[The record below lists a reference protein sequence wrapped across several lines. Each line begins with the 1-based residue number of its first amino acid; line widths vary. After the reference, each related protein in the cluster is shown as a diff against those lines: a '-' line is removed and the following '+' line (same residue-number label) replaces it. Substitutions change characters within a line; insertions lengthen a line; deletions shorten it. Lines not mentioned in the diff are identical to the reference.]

1 MRVSR
6 FGARVIA
13 AAGAAAV
20 VFSGALPA
28 FAEPGVTVPDDGS
41 RPAGG
46 TIDDTPV
53 TTPTTPDGPLASQI
67 DAAQIALAQ
76 LAEETTAAEAEWLS
90 REDRRVAAETAWT
103 DASADLATAQAALD
117 HAAGEAYAEL
127 AGVPDTELPDLT
139 GLTPLGGEWDLP
151 SLNADLEEAETAEA
165 VAHAAYDAAVLSA
178 ARAEG
183 RYTALDTEFD
193 QAQRDVDELIA
204 DNREELEQ
212 LEERRE
218 TEGARQS
225 GDLSSEVDGWDAAPE
240 AKKAVEYA
248 LAQLGKPYVWGAEG
262 PDSFDCSGLVQ
273 SAYAY
278 AGVSLPRVA
287 ADQYNATRDKP
298 VDTEKLLP
306 GDLLY
311 WWDDPGN
318 WRSVYHTGMY
328 LGDGK
333 MVVAPRTGDVVKISS
348 IWFDNFAGAHRVV
361 DAVQT
366 DPNAENPTQSP
377 GGGGGT
383 TDPDPTDPE
392 PTEPRPTPSKPSD
405 TESPTP
411 PRPTPSPSP
420 STPGSPSPT
429 PSETPS
435 KDPETPT
442 EDEQETP
449 APTTADADSGTTT
462 REPEE

>member
-20 VFSGALPA
+20 VFGGALPG

-41 RPAGG
+41 RPVGG
-46 TIDDTPV
+46 STTGETPA
-53 TTPTTPDGPLASQI
+53 TNPSNGGPLGAQI
-67 DAAQIALAQ
+67 TAAQIDLAQ
-76 LAEETTAAEAEWLS
+76 LAEQTTAAETEWLE
-90 REDRRVAAETAWT
+90 REDRQTDAQADWSETAT
-103 DASADLATAQAALD
+103 RLETAQAALD
-117 HAAGEAYAEL
+117 YAAGEAYAEL

-165 VAHAAYDAAVLSA
+165 VARAAYDAAALSA
-178 ARAEG
+178 DRAEG

-193 QAQRDVDELIA
+193 RAQAELNELIA
-204 DNREELEQ
+204 DNREELEE
-212 LEERRE
+212 LEDARE
-218 TEGARQS
+218 SAAAQHS
-225 GDLSSEVDGWDAAPE
+225 NDFSSEVDGWDAAPE

-248 LAQLGKPYVWGAEG
+248 LAQLGDPYVWGAEG
-262 PDSFDCSGLVQ
+262 PDAFDCSGLVQ

-318 WRSVYHTGMY
+318 WQSVYHTGMY

-361 DAVQT
+361 DAIQT
-366 DPNAENPTQSP
+366 DPDAENPTQSP

-383 TDPDPTDPE
+383 PNDPE
-392 PTEPRPTPSKPSD
+392 PTEPRPTD
-405 TESPTP
+405 
-411 PRPTPSPSP
+411 PR
-420 STPGSPSPT
+420 PT

-435 KDPETPT
+435 TSPRPTPTDDPDTPSTTPSGTPSDEPETPT
-442 EDEQETP
+442 EDEQQTP
-449 APTTADADSGTTT
+449 APSSADADSGAATS
-462 REPEE
+462 ESEG

>member
-6 FGARVIA
+6 FGARVLA

-20 VFSGALPA
+20 IFSGALPA
-28 FAEPGVTVPDDGS
+28 FAEPGVSIPDDGS
-41 RPAGG
+41 RPTGGTADDAPVTNPATAGG
-46 TIDDTPV
+46 
-53 TTPTTPDGPLASQI
+53 PLGAQI
-67 DAAQIALAQ
+67 TAAQIDLAQ
-76 LAEETTAAEAEWLS
+76 LAEETTAAETEWLA
-90 REDRRVAAETAWT
+90 REERLTNAETAW
-103 DASADLATAQAALD
+103 SEATTKYEAAQAALD
-117 HAAGEAYAEL
+117 FAAGEAYADM

-151 SLNADLEEAETAEA
+151 SLNADLDEAETAEA
-165 VAHAAYDAAVLSA
+165 VARAAYDAASLSA
-178 ARAEG
+178 DRAEG
-183 RYTALDTEFD
+183 RYTALDAESD
-193 QAQRDVDELIA
+193 RAQRTLDDLIA
-204 DNREELEQ
+204 DNREEIEQ
-212 LEERRE
+212 LEEERE
-218 TEGARQS
+218 SAAAEHS
-225 GDLSSEVDGWDAAPE
+225 GDFSSEVKGWDAAPE

-248 LAQLGKPYVWGAEG
+248 LAQLGKPYVWGDEG
-262 PDSFDCSGLVQ
+262 PNSFDCSGLVQ

-287 ADQYNATRDKP
+287 NDQYNATRDKP

-318 WRSVYHTGMY
+318 WKSVYHTGMY
-328 LGDGK
+328 LGEGK
-333 MVVAPRTGDVVKISS
+333 MIQAPRTGDVVKISS

-377 GGGGGT
+377 GGGT
-383 TDPDPTDPE
+383 TDPAPPA
-392 PTEPRPTPSKPSD
+392 PSPTPSKPGE
-405 TESPTP
+405 TESPS

-420 STPGSPSPT
+420 SPTPSNPGTPSPT
-429 PSETPS
+429 PSETPT

-442 EDEQETP
+442 EDEQEPP
-449 APTTADADSGTTT
+449 APSTADADSGTTT
-462 REPEE
+462 DEPEE